1 MSTPEVP
8 GPSVVPSL
16 DQKRILWTALTG
28 VSVAVLLAVSVLAFM
43 AFLQLL
49 SWSYPILLPLGLAV
63 LVALVCKPVVDFLE
77 ARGLPRM
84 PSTLA
89 VCVLLVAIF
98 IIFWAFILPP
108 IYNETKSLVH
118 GMPGMIENAN
128 GQLIAQA
135 KDMPQV
141 QDWLNVNLP
150 IFQQDL
156 PKYTAAAIGHIL
168 APVGSA
174 FGFILGF
181 GFVPIYVFYFIADQ
195 DHLARHWHEFVPF
208 RPGRLRD
215 EAIGV
220 TTEFSQV
227 LVNYL
232 RGQIIVAAVNGLLTF
247 MGLWIIGVPYSL
259 VLGIVAGALSIVP
272 FLGIIASILPA
283 IILGFI
289 SAGDDKTMMLWL
301 PQNSWILIKPLLV
314 LVVFALVQMSESMF
328 VSPRVQSHST
338 GLHPLVI
345 ILGILI
351 WSMLLPGLLGPIVAV
366 PLTCAVVVLLRRYVW
381 RDVPRRKRGK
391 EKVETASPA

>member
-8 GPSVVPSL
+8 GGPVPSAEQRRL
-16 DQKRILWTALTG
+16 LWTALTG
-28 VSVAVLLAVSVLAFM
+28 IAIAALVAVSVLAFLV
-43 AFLQLL
+43 FLRLL

-84 PSTLA
+84 PSTLG
-89 VCVLLVAIF
+89 VCVLLVVLF
-98 IIFWAFILPP
+98 IVFWAFILPP
-108 IYNETKSLVH
+108 IYDETVSLVH
-118 GMPGMIENAN
+118 AAPGLITNAN
-128 GQLIAQA
+128 NQLLIQTQ
-135 KDMPQV
+135 DMSQV
-141 QDWLNVNLP
+141 HGWLKTNLP
-150 IFQQDL
+150 IFQRDL
-156 PKYTAAAIGHIL
+156 PKYAAAAIGQIL

-195 DHLARHWHEFVPF
+195 DHFAHHWQEFVPF

-215 EAIGV
+215 EAIAV

-247 MGLWIIGVPYSL
+247 IGLTAIGVPYSL
-259 VLGIVAGALSIVP
+259 VIGIIAGALSIVP

-283 IILGFI
+283 LILAFI
-289 SAGDDKTMMLWL
+289 SAGDDKTLMQTL
-301 PQNSWILIKPLLV
+301 PHNSWILVKPLLV

-391 EKVETASPA
+391 EKVESGKAAA

>member
-8 GPSVVPSL
+8 GPQIPSAA
-16 DQKRILWTALTG
+16 QKRILWTSLTG
-28 VSVAVLLAVSVLAFM
+28 VAVAVLLAVSALAFM

-49 SWSYPILLPLGLAV
+49 SWSYPLLLPLGLSV

-89 VCVLLVAIF
+89 VCGLLVALF
-98 IIFWAFILPP
+98 IVFWAFILPT
-108 IYNETKSLVH
+108 IFNETRSLVH
-118 GMPGMIENAN
+118 DMPSMIENAKT
-128 GQLIAQA
+128 QLLKQTS
-135 KDMPQV
+135 DTWQV
-141 QDWLNVNLP
+141 HDWLETNLP

-156 PKYTAAAIGHIL
+156 PKYAAVAISHIL

-215 EAIGV
+215 EAIAV
-220 TTEFSQV
+220 TTECSQV

-247 MGLWIIGVPYSL
+247 VGLTIIDVPYSL
-259 VLGIVAGALSIVP
+259 VLGIIAGALSIVP
-272 FLGIIASILPA
+272 FLGIICSILPA
-283 IILGFI
+283 LILAFT
-289 SAGDDKTMMLWL
+289 SAGEDATMMHLL
-301 PQNSWILIKPLLV
+301 PQNTWILVKPLLV

-366 PLTCAVVVLLRRYVW
+366 PLTCAIVVLLRRYVW

-391 EKVETASPA
+391 EKVESTVTA

>member
-8 GPSVVPSL
+8 GGPIPSAE
-16 DQKRILWTALTG
+16 QKRLFWTALTG
-28 VSVAVLLAVSVLAFM
+28 IAIAALVAVSVLAFFV
-43 AFLQLL
+43 FLQLL

-84 PSTLA
+84 PSTLG
-89 VCVLLVAIF
+89 VCVLLVALF

-108 IYNETKSLVH
+108 IYNETVSLVH
-118 GMPGMIENAN
+118 AMPGLIDNAKK
-128 GQLIAQA
+128 QLLIQSS
-135 KDMPQV
+135 DMSQV
-141 QDWLNVNLP
+141 HGWLETNLP
-150 IFQQDL
+150 IFQRDL
-156 PKYTAAAIGHIL
+156 PKYAAAAIGHIL

-195 DHLARHWHEFVPF
+195 DHLAKHWQEFVPF

-215 EAIGV
+215 EAIAV
-220 TTEFSQV
+220 ANEFSQV

-247 MGLWIIGVPYSL
+247 VGLTAIGVPYSL
-259 VLGIVAGALSIVP
+259 VIGVIAGALSIVP

-283 IILGFI
+283 LILAFI
-289 SAGDDKTMMLWL
+289 SAGDDKTMMQML
-301 PQNSWILIKPLLV
+301 PHNSWILVKPLLV

-391 EKVETASPA
+391 EKVESASQA

>member
-1 MSTPEVP
+1 MSTPENP
-8 GPSVVPSL
+8 GNSVPSL
-16 DQKRILWTALTG
+16 EQKRILWTALTG
-28 VSVAVLLAVSVLAFM
+28 VAVSALLAVAVLAFM

-84 PSTLA
+84 PSTLG
-89 VCVLLVAIF
+89 VCVLLVAVF

-108 IYNETKSLVH
+108 IYNETVSLFH
-118 GMPGMIENAN
+118 AMPGLIDNAKN
-128 GQLIAQA
+128 QLLAQTA
-135 KDMPQV
+135 DMSQV
-141 QDWLNVNLP
+141 NVWLKKNLP
-150 IFQQDL
+150 ILQQDL
-156 PKYTAAAIGHIL
+156 PKYAAAAIGHIL

-195 DHLARHWHEFVPF
+195 DHFARHWQEFVPI

-215 EAIGV
+215 EAIAV
-220 TTEFSQV
+220 ATEFSQV

-247 MGLWIIGVPYSL
+247 VGLTIIGVPYSL
-259 VLGIVAGALSIVP
+259 VLGVIAGALSIVP

-283 IILGFI
+283 VILGFI
-289 SAGDDKTMMLWL
+289 SAGDDTTMMQWL
-301 PQNSWILIKPLLV
+301 PHNSWILIKPLLV

-391 EKVETASPA
+391 EKVES

>member
-1 MSTPEVP
+1 MSTPDVP
-8 GPSVVPSL
+8 GPSVPSL
-16 DQKRILWTALTG
+16 EQKRILWTALTG
-28 VSVAVLLAVSVLAFM
+28 VAVAALLAVFALGFM

-89 VCVLLVAIF
+89 VCVLLVAAF
-98 IIFWAFILPP
+98 LIFWAFILPP
-108 IYNETKSLVH
+108 IYNETVSLVH
-118 GMPGMIENAN
+118 AMPGLIDNAKN
-128 GQLIAQA
+128 QLLAQTA
-135 KDMPQV
+135 DMSQV
-141 QDWLNVNLP
+141 NVWLKKNLP
-150 IFQQDL
+150 ILQQDL
-156 PKYTAAAIGHIL
+156 PKYAAAALGHIL

-195 DHLARHWHEFVPF
+195 DHFARHWQEFVPI

-215 EAIGV
+215 EAIAV
-220 TTEFSQV
+220 ATEFSRV

-247 MGLWIIGVPYSL
+247 VGLTIIGVPYSL
-259 VLGIVAGALSIVP
+259 VLGVIAGALSIVP

-283 IILGFI
+283 VILGFI
-289 SAGDDKTMMLWL
+289 SAGDDTTMMQWL
-301 PQNSWILIKPLLV
+301 PHNSWILIKPLLV

-345 ILGILI
+345 ILGILV

-381 RDVPRRKRGK
+381 RDLPRRKRGK
-391 EKVETASPA
+391 EKVES

>member
-1 MSTPEVP
+1 
-8 GPSVVPSL
+8 
-16 DQKRILWTALTG
+16 
-28 VSVAVLLAVSVLAFM
+28 
-43 AFLQLL
+43 
-49 SWSYPILLPLGLAV
+49 
-63 LVALVCKPVVDFLE
+63 
-77 ARGLPRM
+77 
-84 PSTLA
+84 
-89 VCVLLVAIF
+89 VLLVALF

-108 IYNETKSLVH
+108 IYNETVSLVH
-118 GMPGMIENAN
+118 AMPDLIVNAN
-128 GQLIAQA
+128 NQLLAQA
-135 KDMPQV
+135 QDMPQV
-141 QDWLNVNLP
+141 HAWLKANLP
-150 IFQQDL
+150 IFQRDL
-156 PKYTAAAIGHIL
+156 PKYAAAAIGHIL

-195 DHLARHWHEFVPF
+195 DHLAKHWQEFVPF

-215 EAIGV
+215 EAIAV
-220 TTEFSQV
+220 ASEFSQV

-247 MGLWIIGVPYSL
+247 VGLTIIGVPYSL
-259 VLGIVAGALSIVP
+259 VLGVVAGALSIVP

-283 IILGFI
+283 LILAFI
-289 SAGDDKTMMLWL
+289 SAGDDKTMMHLL
-301 PQNSWILIKPLLV
+301 PQNSWILVKPLLV

-391 EKVETASPA
+391 EKVES

>member
-1 MSTPEVP
+1 MSTPESP
-8 GPSVVPSL
+8 DRPIPSAE
-16 DQKRILWTALTG
+16 QRRILWSALTG
-28 VSVAVLLAVSVLAFM
+28 ISIAMLLAVSYLAFY
-43 AFLQLL
+43 AFLQVL
-49 SWSYPILLPLGLAV
+49 SWSYPFLLPLGLAV
-63 LVALVCKPVVDFLE
+63 LVALICKPVVDFLE

-89 VCVLLVAIF
+89 VCVLLVALF
-98 IIFWAFILPP
+98 IVFWAFILPP
-108 IYNETKSLVH
+108 IYNETVSLVH
-118 GMPGMIENAN
+118 AMPGLIDNAKK
-128 GQLIAQA
+128 QLLIQTR
-135 KDMPQV
+135 DTWQV
-141 QDWLNVNLP
+141 HDWLETNLP
-150 IFQQDL
+150 IFQRDL
-156 PKYTAAAIGHIL
+156 PKYAAAALGHIL

-195 DHLARHWHEFVPF
+195 DHLARHWQEFVPI

-215 EAIGV
+215 EAIAV
-220 TTEFSQV
+220 ATEFSQV

-247 MGLWIIGVPYSL
+247 VGLTVIGVPYSL
-259 VLGIVAGALSIVP
+259 VLGVVAGALSIVP

-283 IILGFI
+283 LILGFI

-301 PQNSWILIKPLLV
+301 PHNSWILIKPLLV
-314 LVVFALVQMSESMF
+314 LVVFTLVQMSESMF

-366 PLTCAVVVLLRRYVW
+366 PLTCAIVVLLRRYVW

-391 EKVETASPA
+391 EKVESTSAT

>member
-1 MSTPEVP
+1 MNPTPDDWRAYLPTPDQCRLFWV
-8 GPSVVPSL
+8 SL
-16 DQKRILWTALTG
+16 TMIALAAL
-28 VSVAVLLAVSVLAFM
+28 VAVCICAFFG
-43 AFLQLL
+43 FLQVL
-49 SWSYPILLPLGLAV
+49 SWSYPFLLPLGLAV

-77 ARGLPRM
+77 ARGMPRM

-89 VCVLLVAIF
+89 VCVLLVAAF

-108 IYNETKSLVH
+108 IYNETVSLVH
-118 GMPGMIENAN
+118 AMPGLIDNAKK
-128 GQLIAQA
+128 QLLIQTR
-135 KDMPQV
+135 DTWQV
-141 QDWLNVNLP
+141 HDWLETNIPV
-150 IFQQDL
+150 FQRDL
-156 PKYTAAAIGHIL
+156 PKYAGAALGHIL

-195 DHLARHWHEFVPF
+195 DHLAKHWQEFVPL

-215 EAIGV
+215 EAIV
-220 TTEFSQV
+220 VATEFSQV

-247 MGLWIIGVPYSL
+247 VGLTIIGVPYSL
-259 VLGIVAGALSIVP
+259 VLGVVAGALSIVP

-283 IILGFI
+283 LILGFI
-289 SAGDDKTMMLWL
+289 SAGDDKTMIQLL
-301 PQNSWILIKPLLV
+301 PHNSWILVKPLLV
-314 LVVFALVQMSESMF
+314 LLVFVLVQMSESMF

-366 PLTCAVVVLLRRYVW
+366 PLTCAIVVLLRRYVW

-391 EKVETASPA
+391 EKVESSGPA

>member
-1 MSTPEVP
+1 MSTSEDSHAIYPTAE
-8 GPSVVPSL
+8 
-16 DQKRILWTALTG
+16 QKRLIWFALTG
-28 VSVAVLLAVSVLAFM
+28 VAIAALLAVAGLAFASFL
-43 AFLQLL
+43 AFL

-77 ARGLPRM
+77 ARGMPRT

-89 VCVLLVAIF
+89 VCVLLVGGF
-98 IIFWAFILPP
+98 IVFWAFILPP
-108 IYNETKSLVH
+108 VYNETVSFVH
-118 GMPGMIENAN
+118 AMPDQLDNAKKQLLIQTEGMSE
-128 GQLIAQA
+128 
-135 KDMPQV
+135 V
-141 QDWLNVNLP
+141 HDWLSTNLP
-150 IFQQDL
+150 VFQRNL
-156 PKYTAAAIGHIL
+156 PKYAGSALGHIL

-181 GFVPIYVFYFIADQ
+181 GFVPVYVFYFIADQ
-195 DHLARHWHEFVPF
+195 DHFAKHWQEFVPF

-215 EAIGV
+215 EAIAV
-220 TTEFSQV
+220 LTEFSHV

-232 RGQIIVAAVNGLLTF
+232 RGQIIVAAVNGVLTF
-247 MGLWIIGVPYSL
+247 VGLTLIGVPYSL
-259 VLGIVAGALSIVP
+259 VLGVIAGALSIVP

-283 IILGFI
+283 VILAFI
-289 SAGDDKTMMLWL
+289 SASDDKTFMALL
-301 PQNSWILIKPLLV
+301 PHNSWILVKPLLA
-314 LVVFALVQMSESMF
+314 LVVFAIVQMTESMF

-381 RDVPRRKRGK
+381 RDVPRRKGSK
-391 EKVETASPA
+391 EKGESASPA